1 MEMKLCIKC
10 DEPVFMQALHTVK
23 INIFKSSK
31 ETPTVFYSIPLNH
44 LPWIGDS
51 KLSSSF
57 IEEVEIAEISA
68 HPGFRMSCRTCNCPC
83 DDIALLKL
91 SQKLQFTA
99 NIRPIALPTAGNNG

>member
-1 MEMKLCIKC
+1 MLLIEKSTVVVFRFSNGFLVNTPFSKL
-10 DEPVFMQALHTVK
+10 
-23 INIFKSSK
+23 S
-31 ETPTVFYSIPLNH
+31 
-44 LPWIGDS
+44 WIDDS

-99 NIRPIALPTAGNNG
+99 NIRPIGLPTAGNNG